1 MDDSQEEATNRFKFN
16 DWESLPSTH
25 NHNHR
30 NNHNR
35 SSSHH
40 PLPLRTTHHHHQHLS
55 VFPPINHEDLPIPPP
70 PPPPPH
76 APLTL
81 SNFTSDSDSP
91 SPSSP
96 PPPKPR
102 NSLLINK
109 WVDFVLHLWNSKLR
123 SCLAIVCSRGFFSLV
138 FPAASTVWV
147 LVFLWFWVRRRR
159 QRLRRDGGKE
169 SVEHLKV
176 LIKEKDEIIQLLEQI
191 ALMNKV
197 LLARYKIP
205 VIKSS

>member
-1 MDDSQEEATNRFKFN
+1 MDDPEEEATNRFKFN
-16 DWESLPSTH
+16 DWDSLPSTH
-25 NHNHR
+25 NHH
-30 NNHNR
+30 H

-40 PLPLRTTHHHHQHLS
+40 PLPLRTTHHRHHHLS
-55 VFPPINHEDLPIPPP
+55 VFPPINHEGLPVPPPPP

-81 SNFTSDSDSP
+81 STFTSDSDSP
-91 SPSSP
+91 SPSSPP

-109 WVDFVLHLWNSKLR
+109 WVDFVIHMWNSKLR
-123 SCLAIVCSRGFFSLV
+123 SCLGIVCSHGFFSLV

-147 LVFLWFWVRRRR
+147 LGFLWFWVRRRR
-159 QRLRRDGGKE
+159 WRKRLRRDGGKE
-169 SVEHLKV
+169 SVKHLKV

-205 VIKSS
+205 VIRSS